1 MPLSARGDEIGIAVP
16 ASSGDVHGSGAAV
29 EDIDRHRA
37 THHAE
42 TNYSHG
48 EALVG

>member
-1 MPLSARGDEIGIAVP
+1 MPLSARGDEIGIAIP

-42 TNYSHG
+42 TDHSHG
-48 EALVG
+48 DALVG